1 MTSVLLSSASK
12 LTLTTL
18 IRILDYHNISSN
30 DIAYI
35 TPTRDS
41 ANIVEL
47 GFTSSDAC
55 ARFVSEFKNI
65 VAGKDL
71 PFLFRLHERPSS
83 APTPL
88 NRTQFTISSHDPL
101 LTKESVLQQITS
113 IDLSPFLHQG
123 RNDPTAEVR
132 DSTHAF
138 TLDKVAT
145 NNGVTTYI
153 LTAPT
158 IPAASAVN
166 FIFYLASRK
175 NVHAERSFTISQ
187 TFTDTHTL
195 TPTPPPPP
203 PHQHNP
209 PLSNNQ

>member
-55 ARFVSEFKNI
+55 ARFVSEFKYI

-71 PFLFRLHERPSS
+71 PFLFRLHERLSS

-88 NRTQFTISSHDPL
+88 NRTQFTISSHD
-101 LTKESVLQQITS
+101 SS
-113 IDLSPFLHQG
+113 I
-123 RNDPTAEVR
+123 N
-132 DSTHAF
+132 
-138 TLDKVAT
+138 K
-145 NNGVTTYI
+145 
-153 LTAPT
+153 
-158 IPAASAVN
+158 
-166 FIFYLASRK
+166 
-175 NVHAERSFTISQ
+175 
-187 TFTDTHTL
+187 
-195 TPTPPPPP
+195 
-203 PHQHNP
+203 
-209 PLSNNQ
+209 